1 MRSCRFLSLVLGIL
15 VFAAVE
21 AQAHKPIV
29 INGGPANAET
39 AYPIADPDVS
49 QVAYH
54 HVKPG
59 QEQIWLSFHA
69 DAGKTL
75 FLQAGVPVI
84 ERYKHI
90 RPAIALLGPGLP
102 DISLPFDF
110 PEGLGGLIFTT
121 DAETPTVFHEEFTGT
136 DSWQFAAQTPQT
148 VEEGLHYVVAF
159 IPTGEEGKI
168 WVAIGE
174 REAFTISDILQLPI
188 TLYKVRSFH
197 EVGFA
202 GGLLF
207 WVLVGLFMALI
218 LLALA
223 LVT

>member
-1 MRSCRFLSLVLGIL
+1 MRSCGFVPSILGIL

-21 AQAHKPIV
+21 AQAHKPII
-29 INGGPANAET
+29 INGGPTDAET
-39 AYPIADPDVS
+39 AYRIADPDVS

-59 QEQIWLSFHA
+59 QEQIWLSFQA
-69 DAGKTL
+69 EAGQTL

-84 ERYKHI
+84 KRYQHI

-102 DISLPFDF
+102 EISLPFDF
-110 PEGLGGLIFTT
+110 PEGLGGLLFVT
-121 DAETPTVFHEEFTGT
+121 DTEMPTIFHEEFTGT

-159 IPTGEEGKI
+159 IPANEEGKI

-174 REAFTISDILQLPI
+174 RESFTIADILQLPV
-188 TLYKVRSFH
+188 TLYKVRAFH

-207 WVLVGLFMALI
+207 WVVVGFFMALI

-223 LVT
+223 LIS

>member
-1 MRSCRFLSLVLGIL
+1 MRSYRLVLVLLGVL

-29 INGGPANAET
+29 INGGPTNAET
-39 AYPIADPDVS
+39 AYPITDPDVS

-59 QEQIWLSFHA
+59 QEQIWLSFQA

-84 ERYKHI
+84 ERYRHI

-102 DISLPFDF
+102 EISLPFDF
-110 PEGLGGLIFTT
+110 PEGLGGILFTT
-121 DAETPTVFHEEFTGT
+121 DAETPTFFHEEFTGT
-136 DSWQFAAQTPQT
+136 DSWQFEANTPQT
-148 VEEGLHYVVAF
+148 VEEGTHYVVAF
-159 IPTGEEGKI
+159 IPAGEEGKI

-174 REAFTISDILQLPI
+174 REAFTIADILQLPI
-188 TLYKVRSFH
+188 TLFKVRAFH
-197 EVGFA
+197 EIGFA

-207 WVLVGLFMALI
+207 WAVVGLFMALI
-218 LLALA
+218 LLVLA